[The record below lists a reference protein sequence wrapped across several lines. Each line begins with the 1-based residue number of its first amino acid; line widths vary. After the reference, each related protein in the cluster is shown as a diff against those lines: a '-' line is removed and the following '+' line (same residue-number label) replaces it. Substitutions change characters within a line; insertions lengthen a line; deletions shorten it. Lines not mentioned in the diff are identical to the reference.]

1 MLLSPFVQSE
11 PKNGVVY
18 VTFDDNG
25 GHQPIADIDQV
36 SNEAK
41 QKSLVKKEKKALE
54 GGDLSGS
61 DNNGEDAVVID
72 SDEDAREVVFAE
84 EQEYGND
91 EDDFGAVNDDDD

>member
-1 MLLSPFVQSE
+1 
-11 PKNGVVY
+11 
-18 VTFDDNG
+18 
-25 GHQPIADIDQV
+25 
-36 SNEAK
+36 
-41 QKSLVKKEKKALE
+41 
-54 GGDLSGS
+54 LSGS